1 MGRRTPLARLGAAL
15 GCAALLALGGC
26 AGGGGKGKD
35 AKLTDSDL
43 LLMLTILP
51 GRYDNTAQGE
61 LDVRNNTHPQHE
73 AVVLIITHVY
83 TPRVGHYVYYVQ
95 ESAADNPNR
104 VLAQKIWSFEL
115 TEKKHEIVQTF
126 YEFSEPARW
135 RDGYLNKDLF
145 TSVQLEDL
153 QLEACKLNWDK
164 KGDAAFAAVHDPKIC
179 PAAGGANAAPEMELS
194 ADALSVG
201 DYKFVRKGR

>member
-1 MGRRTPLARLGAAL
+1 MDRRARLARLGAAL
-15 GCAALLALGGC
+15 GCVALLALGGC
-26 AGGGGKGKD
+26 AGGGAKGKA
-35 AKLTDSDL
+35 AKLTDNDL

-51 GRYDNTAQGE
+51 GRYDNTAQAE

-83 TPRVGHYVYYVQ
+83 TPRVGHYVYDVQ

-104 VLAQKIWSFEL
+104 LLAHKMWSFEL
-115 TEKKHEIVQTF
+115 NDKHVIVQTL
-126 YEFSEPARW
+126 YEFSEPSRW

-153 QLEACKLNWDK
+153 QLEACKLDWDK
-164 KGDAAFAAVHDPKIC
+164 KGGAAFAAVHDPKIC
-179 PAAGGANAAPEMELS
+179 PAAGGAAAAPEMELS
-194 ADALSVG
+194 ADALAVG